1 MTEES
6 RSTRIL
12 VTNDDGYNSPG
23 LKLMEAIARSISN
36 DVWIVAPEEEQSGK
50 GHALSL
56 HEPIRYRQIDEKY
69 FAVKGTPTDCVMMA
83 LHQIMPDRPTLLL
96 SGINR
101 GVNLAEDM
109 TYSGTISAAMEGTI
123 CGIPSIAF
131 SQEVT
136 KDHPYDLFQTAR
148 DHALGIVKELVEI
161 TWEEGT
167 FLNVNF
173 PLNADKV
180 KGIQTTAQGFR
191 DEAEVFI
198 DARQDPRGGDYYWI
212 GFRRQYG
219 APKLGTDLAAIDNGY
234 ISVSP
239 MHLDLTHQKSLVT
252 IGKKIDKE
260 FLCD

>member
-1 MTEES
+1 MTETIS
-6 RSTRIL
+6 KRIL
-12 VTNDDGYNSPG
+12 ITNDDGYNSPG
-23 LKLMEAIARSISN
+23 LKLMEAIARSMSD

-56 HEPIRYRQIDEKY
+56 HEPVRYRQIDEQY

-83 LHQIMPDRPTLLL
+83 LHQILPERPTLLL

-109 TYSGTISAAMEGTI
+109 TYSGTISAAMEGTL

-136 KDHPYDLFQTAR
+136 KNYAYDLFQTSR
-148 DHALGIVKELVEI
+148 DHGLSLVKKLI
-161 TWEEGT
+161 SIPWKEGV

-173 PLNADKV
+173 PLHPDRV
-180 KGIQTTAQGFR
+180 KGILTTSQGFR
-191 DEAEVFI
+191 DESEVFI
-198 DARQDPRGGDYYWI
+198 DAREDPRGSDYYWI

-219 APKLGTDLAAIDNGY
+219 TPEQGTDLAAIESGY
-234 ISVSP
+234 ISVTP
-239 MHLDLTHQKSLVT
+239 LHLDLTHEKSLSI
-252 IGKKIDKE
+252 IGKEINKD
-260 FLCD
+260 FSCD

>member
-1 MTEES
+1 MSETIS
-6 RSTRIL
+6 KRIL

-23 LKLMEAIARSISN
+23 LKLLEAIARSISD

-56 HEPIRYRQIDEKY
+56 HEPVRYRQIDEQY
-69 FAVKGTPTDCVMMA
+69 FAVKGTPTDCIMMA
-83 LHQIMPDRPTLLL
+83 LHQIMPERPTLLL

-131 SQEVT
+131 SQEVA
-136 KDHPYDLFQTAR
+136 KDYPYDLFQTSR
-148 DHALGIVKELVEI
+148 DHALSILKILI
-161 TWEEGT
+161 TIPWIENS

-173 PLNADKV
+173 PLNSEKV
-180 KGIQTTAQGFR
+180 KGIQATSQGFR

-198 DARQDPRGGDYYWI
+198 DTRSDPRGNEYHWI

-219 APKLGTDLAAIDNGY
+219 KPKAGTDLAAIENGF
-234 ISVSP
+234 ISVTP
-239 MHLDLTHQKSLVT
+239 LHLDLTHEKALVT
-252 IGKKIDKE
+252 IRKKIDKD

>member
-1 MTEES
+1 MNENAVAE
-6 RSTRIL
+6 RIL

-23 LKLMEAIARSISN
+23 LKLMEAIARSISD

-56 HEPIRYRQIDEKY
+56 HEPVRYRQIDEQY

-131 SQEVT
+131 SQEVA
-136 KDHPYDLFQTAR
+136 KDYPYDLFQTSR
-148 DHALGIVKELVEI
+148 DRALSLVKKLI
-161 TWEEGT
+161 TIPWKRGA

-173 PLNADKV
+173 PLNSEKV
-180 KGIQTTAQGFR
+180 KGIQTTTQGFR

-198 DARQDPRGGDYYWI
+198 ETRQDPRGGDYHWI

-219 APKLGTDLAAIDNGY
+219 KPKAGTDLAAIESGY
-234 ISVSP
+234 ISVTP
-239 MHLDLTHQKSLVT
+239 LHLDLTHEKSLATVGNA
-252 IGKKIDKE
+252 INKE
-260 FLCD
+260 FSCD